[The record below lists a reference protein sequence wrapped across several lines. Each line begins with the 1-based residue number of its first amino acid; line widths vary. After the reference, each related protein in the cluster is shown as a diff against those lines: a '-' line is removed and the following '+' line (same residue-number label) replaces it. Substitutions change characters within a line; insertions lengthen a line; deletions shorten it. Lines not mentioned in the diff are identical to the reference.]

1 MGSVLA
7 ELAREV
13 GVSER
18 TLRRAV
24 GSGLIRAQRP
34 SARRLLLPDPEAA
47 WIQSHWPLIGRLLA
61 ALRTE
66 PNLQLV
72 ALFGSV
78 SRGDEV
84 RDVSDV
90 DLVVELRH
98 PHPGALEALHG
109 RLNEHVKPEVQLVPL
124 RVVQRDPHLFTEV
137 LRDGRPLVDRSG
149 QWPALQAQARQV
161 EAQAEQ
167 TGREI
172 QAGAQA
178 AIGYFQRLATARA
191 QAVLVTDR

>member
-24 GSGLIRAQRP
+24 GTGLIRAQRP

-47 WIQSHWPLIGRLLA
+47 WIRSHWPLISRLLA

-90 DLVVELRH
+90 DLVVELRD
-98 PHPGALEALHG
+98 PHPGALGALCG

-124 RVVQRDPHLFTEV
+124 QVVQRDPHLFTEA

-149 QWPALQAQARQV
+149 QWPTLQAQAGQA
-161 EAQAEQ
+161 EARAEQ

-172 QAGAQA
+172 HAGAQA

-191 QAVLVTDR
+191 QAALVTDG

>member
-1 MGSVLA
+1 MGLVLA

-24 GSGLIRAQRP
+24 STGLIRAQRP

-47 WIQSHWPLIGRLLA
+47 WIRSHWPLISRLLA

-66 PNLQLV
+66 PNPQLV

-84 RDVSDV
+84 KDISDV
-90 DLVVELRH
+90 DLMVELRD
-98 PHPGALEALHG
+98 PHPGALEALRR
-109 RLNEHVKPEVQLVPL
+109 RLNEHVEPEVQLVPL
-124 RVVQRDPHLFTEV
+124 RVIERDPQLFTEV

-149 QWPALQAQARQV
+149 QWPALQAQAGQV
-161 EAQAEQ
+161 EARAEQ

-172 QAGAQA
+172 HAGAQA

-191 QAVLVTDR
+191 QVAPITDR

>member
-1 MGSVLA
+1 MGSILA

-24 GSGLIRAQRP
+24 GIGLIRAQRP

-47 WIQSHWPLIGRLLA
+47 WIRSHWPLISRLLA

-78 SRGDEV
+78 SRGDEA

-90 DLVVELRH
+90 DLVVELRE
-98 PHPGALEALHG
+98 PHPGALEELRG

-124 RVVQRDPHLFTEV
+124 QVVQRDPHLFTEV

-149 QWPALQAQARQV
+149 RWPALQAQAGQV

-172 QAGAQA
+172 QVGAQA

-191 QAVLVTDR
+191 QAALVTDR